1 MEMIIV
7 SGLSGAGKSQAAS
20 ILEDMGF
27 YCVDNLPAPL
37 IPPLAQLCMA
47 SPGKYDRVALVTDIR
62 GGQTFDP
69 LFDALDQLEAMECKH
84 KILFVEADANT
95 IIKRYKETRRSHP
108 LAKSGRSLTQAV
120 ELERSALE
128 PVRRRA
134 EYIVDTTALS
144 NGKLRGELLRLFS
157 PPGSAPEMSVSVISF
172 GFKYGIPIEADLVFD
187 VRCLP
192 NPFYIAELRDQTG
205 LDEGVRSFLYGYQQT
220 ADLIKHLEDL
230 MSFLL
235 PLYVEEG
242 KTALVIAVGCTGGR
256 HRSVCVTRALADFIR
271 QKGYNAGENHRDMT
285 RS

>member
-1 MEMIIV
+1 MIIV